1 MKNLLPL
8 FAAILLLASC
18 ASQKKVTYFNDLEA
32 GKGVT
37 MAPVKEITLKPGD
50 KFSVHVNSKDKELV
64 APLNLSLTSQSTGG
78 QATQLAFTVDQ
89 AGYIDF
95 PQLGQIHVLDM
106 TRDDLAKYLKKE
118 IVGNKIALDAV
129 VLVEFQNHQ
138 ISVIG
143 EVNKP
148 GKYDIKKDY
157 ITILDAISM
166 AGDLTIQGQRN
177 NVTVLREEQG
187 MQKAYA
193 VNMNDAAQLHSSP
206 VYYLQQNDIVY
217 VEPNKAKAGQSTI
230 NGNTVR
236 STSFWMSLASL
247 VLTIVTLVTR

>member
-1 MKNLLPL
+1 MKRLLPML
-8 FAAILLLASC
+8 AVIVLLASC
-18 ASQKKVTYFNDLEA
+18 SSQKKVTYFNDLGA
-32 GKGVT
+32 GSSVAI
-37 MAPVKEITLKPGD
+37 APMQEIKLKPGD

-64 APLNLSLTSQSTGG
+64 APLNLSLTSQTSGT
-78 QATQLAFTVDQ
+78 QQTQLAFTVDRE
-89 AGYIDF
+89 GNIDF
-95 PQLGQIHVLDM
+95 PQLGTIHVEGM
-106 TRDDLAKYLKKE
+106 TRDDLAKHLKNK
-118 IVGNKIALDAV
+118 IVGNRIALDAV
-129 VLVEFQNHQ
+129 VLVEFKNHQ

-148 GKYDIKKDY
+148 GKYNIEKDY

-177 NVTVLREEQG
+177 NITVLREEQG
-187 MQKAYA
+187 QQKAYSI
-193 VNMNDAAQLHSSP
+193 NMNDAAQLHSSP

-247 VLTIVTLVTR
+247 VLTVVTFFTR

>member
-1 MKNLLPL
+1 ML
-8 FAAILLLASC
+8 AVIVLLASC
-18 ASQKKVTYFNDLEA
+18 SSQKKVTYFNDLGA
-32 GKGVT
+32 GSSVAI
-37 MAPVKEITLKPGD
+37 APMQEIKLKPGD

-64 APLNLSLTSQSTGG
+64 APLNLSLTSQTSGT
-78 QATQLAFTVDQ
+78 QQTQLAFTVDRE
-89 AGYIDF
+89 GNIDF
-95 PQLGQIHVLDM
+95 PQLGTIHVEGM
-106 TRDDLAKYLKKE
+106 TRDDLAKHLKNK

-129 VLVEFQNHQ
+129 VLVEFKNHQ

-148 GKYDIKKDY
+148 GKIDIEKDY

-177 NVTVLREEQG
+177 NITVLREEQG
-187 MQKAYA
+187 QQKAYSI
-193 VNMNDAAQLHSSP
+193 NMNDAAQLHSSP

-247 VLTIVTLVTR
+247 MLTVVTFFTR

>member
-1 MKNLLPL
+1 ML
-8 FAAILLLASC
+8 AVIVLLASC
-18 ASQKKVTYFNDLEA
+18 SSQKKVTYFNDLGA
-32 GKGVT
+32 GSSVAI
-37 MAPVKEITLKPGD
+37 APMQEIKLKPGD

-64 APLNLSLTSQSTGG
+64 APLNLSLTSQTSGT
-78 QATQLAFTVDQ
+78 QQTQLAFTVDRE
-89 AGYIDF
+89 GNIDF
-95 PQLGQIHVLDM
+95 PQLGTIHVEGM
-106 TRDDLAKYLKKE
+106 TRDDLAKHLKNK
-118 IVGNKIALDAV
+118 IVGNRIALDAV
-129 VLVEFQNHQ
+129 VLVEFKNHQ

-148 GKYDIKKDY
+148 GKYNIEKDY

-177 NVTVLREEQG
+177 NITVLREEQG
-187 MQKAYA
+187 QQKAYSI
-193 VNMNDAAQLHSSP
+193 NMNDAAQLHSSP

-247 VLTIVTLVTR
+247 VLTVVTFFTR

>member
-1 MKNLLPL
+1 MKRLLP
-8 FAAILLLASC
+8 AIAIIALLASC

-32 GKGVT
+32 GNSVT
-37 MAPVKEITLKPGD
+37 IAPMQEIRLKPGD

-64 APLNLSLTSQSTGG
+64 APLNLSIGEQG
-78 QATQLAFTVDQ
+78 QNGQQTQLAFTVDQ
-89 AGYIDF
+89 EGYIDF
-95 PQLGQIHVLDM
+95 PQLGPIHVMDM

-118 IVGNKIALDAV
+118 IVSKKIALDAV
-129 VLVEFQNHQ
+129 VLVEFKNHQ

-143 EVNKP
+143 EVANP
-148 GKYDIKKDY
+148 GKYEINKDY

-166 AGDLTIQGQRN
+166 AGDLTIQGQRE
-177 NVTVLREEQG
+177 NVTVLREELG
-187 MQKAYA
+187 VQKAYS

-247 VLTIVTLVTR
+247 VLTIVTFITR